1 MGLYNKIKWVLGILL
16 VFVLIVTTNLIDRNN
31 FRRVKDSV
39 ESIYE
44 DRLIANDLLF
54 DLSQSIQEKELA
66 VATNDSLF
74 FERENITVN
83 RHIEGLITRYEDTK
97 LTRDEAIA
105 FRTLKENLEELN
117 QKEEQLKSVA
127 GISSLKGEITDIKA
141 NLNEL
146 SKIQLTEGS
155 RQMSISNRAMDTVE
169 LFTKIEIYLMVFLAI
184 VIQII
189 VMYKPK
195 KAEE

>member
-117 QKEEQLKSVA
+117 QKEKQLKSVS
-127 GISSLKGEITDIKA
+127 GISNLTGEITDIKA

-195 KAEE
+195 SKED